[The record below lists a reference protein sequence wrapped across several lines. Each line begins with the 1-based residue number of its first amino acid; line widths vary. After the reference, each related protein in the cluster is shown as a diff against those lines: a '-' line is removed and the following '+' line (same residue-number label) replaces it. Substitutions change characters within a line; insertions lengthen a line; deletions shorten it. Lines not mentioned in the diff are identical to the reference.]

1 MKIIQVEKKENSLF
15 SDYILY
21 IENLKVAIRKLLRLI
36 NKLCKVA
43 CYKISIQKPVAINAQ
58 KNKLRKSTH
67 LQLHQR
73 Q

>member
-21 IENLKVAIRKLLRLI
+21 IENPKVAIRKLLRLI

-43 CYKISIQKPVAINAQ
+43 CYKISI
-58 KNKLRKSTH
+58 
-67 LQLHQR
+67 
-73 Q
+73 